1 MSFVR
6 GMTAMIEIE
15 EMTGPLWAFLG
26 DRGHDSRNR
35 SVRDILLLSNDD
47 LERVHDYIQWL
58 FPLPSRSLA
67 QPDAPVLSE
76 REIAAIRNDP
86 ACQQHLREA
95 AERMARFYET
105 NRSWLVRNDHNHLR
119 ITRIVR
125 SLHILVDDDAARG
138 FLQRILALHQAAG
151 EPVHPT
157 NVGYWRDALND

>member
-1 MSFVR
+1 
-6 GMTAMIEIE
+6 
-15 EMTGPLWAFLG
+15 
-26 DRGHDSRNR
+26 
-35 SVRDILLLSNDD
+35 
-47 LERVHDYIQWL
+47 VHDYIQWL

-76 REIAAIRNDP
+76 REIAAIRND
-86 ACQQHLREA
+86 AVCQQHLREA

-125 SLHILVDDDAARG
+125 SLHILVDDAAARG